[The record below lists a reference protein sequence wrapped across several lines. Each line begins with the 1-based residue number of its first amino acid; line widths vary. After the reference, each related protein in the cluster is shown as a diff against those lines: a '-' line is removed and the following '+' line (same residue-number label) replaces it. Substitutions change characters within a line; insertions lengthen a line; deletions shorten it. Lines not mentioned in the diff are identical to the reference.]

1 MKKVFFL
8 LFISLTYQPVRAQFR
23 RASAEVFSET
33 DPIDDVATGGVHG
46 KVSSPDGTPAAYVSV
61 LLKGTTKG
69 ALTDESGV
77 FFITGV
83 KPGSY
88 KIETRLVGYRPL
100 EQTVTV
106 QAGETLELA
115 FTLTESGADLAE
127 VVVSGRQ
134 SPNAQPVSIGKIPI
148 RPMDLPQSV
157 AVIDRST
164 LERQQ
169 VLRLS
174 EALMN
179 ATGVYLMG
187 TSGGYQEEIAGR
199 GFAFGSSNTFKNGAR
214 YFNGTLPEM
223 SGIERVELL
232 KGSSA
237 ILFGNVAAG
246 GILNLVTKK
255 PQFQRGG
262 EVALRVGSFGLVKPT
277 FDVYGSVLGSERVA
291 FRLNGTYERA
301 NSFRENVS
309 SERFYVNPSLLFR
322 LNAKTD
328 LLLEGDYLKDNR
340 TADFGIGAINYTIPN
355 LPRERFIGVAWSRY
369 AIEQKTA
376 NATLT
381 HQFSKTWQLRAT
393 GAWRQYANDLFAN
406 QRPNGGGQAI
416 KADGTW
422 VRGLQ
427 RSAVSETYYLG
438 QVDVTGKFQTGF
450 LGHTL
455 LVGADADR
463 YDTRTTAYRPL
474 TPYDTTNVFDPARY
488 RARTDQPTLAL
499 NTLTTAPI
507 RRFGVYAQD
516 LVSIAEKLKV
526 LVGLRYSYQQTEST
540 VLTYAD
546 NKTTNSLAFD
556 GAVTPRFGVVF
567 QPVKTTSLFAS
578 YSNSFTLNTGVDVT
592 GAALPPSFINQYEV
606 GTKNELFGGK
616 LTANVTAYQIR
627 NSNLAQTSLEN
638 GNTNANI
645 KELAGEVTGKGVEVD
660 LSAKPVRGLSLGAGY
675 AYNET
680 RYTRSN
686 IYIVGS
692 LLRYNPNHTAN
703 ASVFYVFQG
712 KTLRGFSLGLVTL
725 YTGERQAGRSTRLTV
740 KNDAYRL
747 IPIAGFTQVD
757 ATAGYSGARFSVRVK
772 AANLT
777 NALSY
782 FVHDDNS
789 VNPIAPRNYSA
800 TVAYRF

>member
-1 MKKVFFL
+1 MKNIFFL
-8 LFISLTYQPVRAQFR
+8 LLLTPVFQNATAQFGR
-23 RASAEVFSET
+23 SSALVLT
-33 DPIDDVATGGVHG
+33 DSDPVDAGSGTIAGR
-46 KVSSPDGTPAAYVSV
+46 VSTQDGQPAAFVSV
-61 LLKGTTKG
+61 ILKGTTKG
-69 ALTDESGV
+69 TLTDKGGA
-77 FFITGV
+77 FFIRNV
-83 KPGSY
+83 KAGSY
-88 KIETRLVGYRPL
+88 TIETRFVGLQNQELP
-100 EQTVTV
+100 VTV
-106 QAGETLELA
+106 VAGQTTELR
-115 FTLTESGADLAE
+115 FVLTENAEKLAE
-127 VVVSGRQ
+127 VVVSGHQ
-134 SPNAQPVSIGKIPI
+134 SPNEKAVDIGKIAI

-157 AVIDRST
+157 AVIDRIT

-174 EALMN
+174 DALMN

-187 TSGGYQEEIAGR
+187 TTGGYQEEIAGR

-262 EVALRVGSFGLVKPT
+262 EVSLRVGSFGLVKPT
-277 FDVYGSVLGSERVA
+277 FDVYGAVLGSERVA

-301 NSFRENVS
+301 ASFRENVS
-309 SERFYVNPSLLFR
+309 SERFYVNPSLLVK
-322 LNAKTD
+322 LGGKTA

-340 TADFGIGAINYTIPN
+340 TADFGIGAINYAIPA
-355 LPRERFIGVAWSRY
+355 LPRERFIGVAWSNY

-381 HQFSKTWQLRAT
+381 HQFSEAWQLRAT
-393 GAWRQYANDLFAN
+393 GAWRQYASDLFAN
-406 QRPNGGGQAI
+406 QRPNGGGQVI

-427 RSAVSETYYLG
+427 RSAVRETYYLG
-438 QVDVTGKFQTGF
+438 QVDVTGKFNTGF
-450 LGHTL
+450 LGHTVL
-455 LVGADADR
+455 FGADADR
-463 YDTRTTAYRPL
+463 YDTQTTAYKAL
-474 TPYDTTNVFDPARY
+474 AVYDTTNVFNPSRY
-488 RARTDQPTLAL
+488 RARTDQPTLVL

-516 LVSIAEKLKV
+516 LLRVSEKLKV

-546 NKTTNSLAFD
+546 GKTTNVINFD

-567 QPVKTTSLFAS
+567 QPVKTTSIFAS
-578 YSNSFTLNTGVDVT
+578 YSNSFTLNTGVDVA

-616 LTANVTAYQIR
+616 LTANVTAYRIV

-686 IYIVGS
+686 LYVVGS
-692 LLRYNPNHTAN
+692 LLRYNPAHTAN
-703 ASVFYVFQG
+703 ASVFYAFQG
-712 KTLRGFSLGLVTL
+712 KTLRGFSLGLVAL

-740 KNDAYRL
+740 QNDVYRL
-747 IPIAGFTQVD
+747 IPVAGFTQVD

-782 FVHDDNS
+782 FIHDDNS